1 MKDKMVFNFT
11 IYYEGDDYTQFQ
23 HRYVVAETEEEA
35 EAKLIAY
42 RDYLVSRGFDAFG
55 YNFNPTVE
63 ICGVIG

>member
-11 IYYEGDDYTQFQ
+11 IYYEGDNWMQYQ

-42 RDYLVSRGFDAFG
+42 RDAQVAQGLAKFG
-55 YNFNPTVE
+55 YFSIPIVE
-63 ICGVIG
+63 LCNVIC